1 MTLAPR
7 ILLPV
12 FLSPLGSAAPV
23 AQQEKPPSTVERSDP
38 EGKLRLRLEETQI
51 CILDPG
57 MNQDSFVA
65 SPDGHHIAYMAMAGQ
80 GLCVYS
86 DGKKGENFEGLA
98 FGSILFSPNGE
109 HLGYVGTRPAKQC
122 VVLDD
127 KMYEYEGVSK
137 QGVVFSP
144 DGKRYGWVAAR
155 EGNQFAVIDG
165 EESPPYEGV
174 SSLGVLFSPDSKV
187 SAYVGTS
194 GGKQLV
200 IANGEEGPLYDSIGG
215 LKFSQHGSRLVY
227 MGVRGSEW
235 YAVVDTTPYGP
246 FRQAAL
252 HGAEVR
258 RGRGRGGRVRAVA
271 GRRAGG
277 IRRPARQGLVRRHRR
292 QGARPLPGLRGPH
305 LQPGRLALGLPR
317 EPRRGWFPVVDGE
330 EIHGHLHQAL
340 SFSPDGKHLA
350 LVIRR
355 GDKQLTLIDGTES
368 KPYDR
373 IEEPGVLF
381 SADGTKSAYI
391 ASLGTESYVVVNGVE
406 SPPFRRPG
414 KTPLAFS
421 PHGASVIYS
430 IRRGEQEIV
439 IVDGVEGP
447 PVTSIRTLT
456 FSPDGSRYAYAAEK
470 AGGWT
475 VVVDGVEHGAD
486 GVFEDG
492 KGRPYQQLG
501 KRTPVFSPDGKRVAY
516 SAFRDN
522 RWVVVADGVEGKD
535 YGLVMRATVD
545 FTPDSAHLV
554 YIAADAL
561 DTDHP
566 HRFIVVDGVEIEN
579 GWSGFLYG
587 PTSSSTVR
595 TASAS
600 AARAIHA
607 ACCSR
612 SRSRP
617 VCLRLIQR
625 RSERAHVAREP
636 LERAGEVRPVHHGV
650 EDLSRLAAHRR

>member
-12 FLSPLGSAAPV
+12 FLSPLASAAPV

-246 FRQAAL
+246 FDKLRSMVPKS
-252 HGAEVR
+252 AEGEV
-258 RGRGRGGRVRAVA
+258 VEDAFVLS
-271 GRRAGG
+271 
-277 IRRPARQGLVRRHRR
+277 PD
-292 QGARPLPGLRGPH
+292 GARVGFVGLRGKDWFAVIDGKEHGPYQGCVG
-305 LQPGRLALGLPR
+305 LTFSQEGSRSAYLASRG
-317 EPRRGWFPVVDGE
+317 EGWFPVVDGE

-587 PTSSSTVR
+587 TDFQFHGPDRFCIRGSRYPRCLLLEVAITSGLP
-595 TASAS
+595 APDPA
-600 AARAIHA
+600 
-607 ACCSR
+607 
-612 SRSRP
+612 P
-617 VCLRLIQR
+617 K
-625 RSERAHVAREP
+625 
-636 LERAGEVRPVHHGV
+636 
-650 EDLSRLAAHRR
+650 